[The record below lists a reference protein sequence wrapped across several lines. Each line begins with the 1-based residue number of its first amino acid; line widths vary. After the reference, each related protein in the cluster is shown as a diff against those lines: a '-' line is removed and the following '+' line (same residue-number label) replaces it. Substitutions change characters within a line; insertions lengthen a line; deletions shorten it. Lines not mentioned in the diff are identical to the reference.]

1 MRAAAWAPNVPGMT
15 SVWQPGQLLFA
26 GFEGTEVPRE
36 LAELLAQ
43 GRLGGVILFARNI
56 AGPGQVAGLTAAL
69 HAAAPADVPAL
80 LAIDQ
85 EGGRV
90 QRLRAP
96 WTEWPPMRWLG
107 ERDEPEMTAAVAV
120 ALARELSDLG
130 IGLDF
135 APVVDVDTNPLNP
148 VIGDRSFAR
157 TPERVAKHAAAFITA
172 MQAAGVAACAKH
184 FPGHGDTKSD
194 SHLEL
199 PSLGHDLD
207 RLREVELPPF
217 RAAIAAGVASVMT
230 AHVLFPR
237 LDKARPATLA
247 PDVMNLLREELGY
260 DGVVF
265 GDDLEMKAVADHFAP
280 EPLVRGCLNAG
291 CDGLLVCRRLDLV
304 LEVLRL
310 LERTPDAQLEQPLR
324 RMVAFKQKYAPAHR
338 QRALGESPAVEQKP
352 GILADLFAAPELLRV
367 TEKIQQGPPYA
378 EHLELAERLRRER

>member
-1 MRAAAWAPNVPGMT
+1 MAPNVPGMT
-15 SVWQPGQLLFA
+15 SLWQPGQLLFV

-36 LAELLAQ
+36 LAELVAQ
-43 GRLGGVILFARNI
+43 GRIGGVILFARNI
-56 AGPGQVAGLTAAL
+56 EGPAQVAGLTAAL
-69 HAAAPADVPAL
+69 HAAAPAGAPVL

-107 ERDEPEMTAAVAV
+107 ERDDLAATTAVAT
-120 ALARELSDLG
+120 ALARELGDLG

-148 VIGDRSFAR
+148 VIGDRSFSRDPA
-157 TPERVAKHAAAFITA
+157 RVAKHAAAFITA

-184 FPGHGDTKSD
+184 FPGHGDTQSD

-199 PSLGHDLD
+199 PRLDHDLD

-237 LDKARPATLA
+237 LDRARPATLA
-247 PDVMNLLREELGY
+247 PDVMNLLRGELGY

-280 EPLVRGCLNAG
+280 EPLVRGCLEAG
-291 CDGLLVCRRLDLV
+291 CDGLLVCKRMDLV
-304 LEVLRL
+304 REVLRL
-310 LERTPDAQLEQPLR
+310 LERTPDAQLEHPLR
-324 RMVAFKQKYAPAHR
+324 RMVAFKNQYAPRHR
-338 QRALGESPAVEQKP
+338 RKALGEKEVVRHT

-367 TEKIQQGPPYA
+367 PEPEVTGPPYP
-378 EHLELAERLRRER
+378 EHQALAERLRRER

>member
-1 MRAAAWAPNVPGMT
+1 MT
-15 SVWQPGQLLFA
+15 SLWQPGQLLFA

-36 LAELLAQ
+36 LAEMLAQ

-56 AGPGQVAGLTAAL
+56 VSPQQVAGLTAAL
-69 HAAAPADVPAL
+69 HAAAPADAPVL

-107 ERDEPEMTAAVAV
+107 ERDELPATSAVAT
-120 ALARELSDLG
+120 AIARELADLG

-135 APVVDVDTNPLNP
+135 APVVDVDTNPQNP

-157 TPERVAKHAAAFITA
+157 APRRVGEHAAAFISA

-184 FPGHGDTKSD
+184 FPGHGDTVAD

-199 PSLGHDLD
+199 PHLDHDLD

-237 LDKARPATLA
+237 LDRARPATLA
-247 PDVMNLLREELGY
+247 PEVMDLLRGELGY

-265 GDDLEMKAVADHFAP
+265 SDDLEMKAVADHFAP
-280 EPLVRGCLNAG
+280 EPLVRGCLTAG
-291 CDGLLVCRRLDLV
+291 CDALLVCKQMDLV
-304 LEVLRL
+304 RETLRL
-310 LERTPDAQLEQPLR
+310 LERTPDALLEQPLR
-324 RMVAFKQKYAPAHR
+324 RMVAMKQRYAPMHR
-338 QRALGESPAVEQKP
+338 RRALGEKAATKP
-352 GILADLFAAPELLRV
+352 TGLVADLFAAPELLRV
-367 TEKIQQGPPYA
+367 PEPAVQGPPYA
-378 EHLELAERLRRER
+378 EHIELAERLRRER